1 MSAKQTEYI
10 WRNFSCTTFTKEK
23 SSLNENVVV
32 VVVVAAV
39 VVVDVVV
46 AAVVVVVV
54 NLFSFVD
61 VPSPKCN

>member
-10 WRNFSCTTFTKEK
+10 WRNLSGTTFTKEK

-32 VVVVAAV
+32 VVAV
-39 VVVDVVV
+39 VVVD
-46 AAVVVVVV
+46 AVVVVV